1 MRSTVPGASLW
12 ILAAIFVAIAPIQA
26 HAQACPPSGH
36 TKGSL
41 QSLRS
46 QKFVLPTIEIKRA
59 LADGLLACLASP
71 DPELRD
77 EIAYEALTHWMR
89 SGDFDDATLRSIRDR
104 LYAMLDRDPGAGFSQ
119 PFAALVLSEVAR
131 TDRVAPRTG
140 WMSSAERAAMVER
153 AATFVESVRDYRG
166 YVNGEG
172 WRHGV
177 AHGADWLMQLALN
190 PALERTHHDR
200 ILAADATQAVPERG
214 HAYVFGE
221 PGRLA
226 RPVLFVAARRLMSPD
241 EWKTWFASLVT
252 RLGKPADDYAA
263 WLARRHDLAAFFSAV
278 YVETDL
284 SEDANVRALNS
295 VAAEA
300 VKAVR

>member
-1 MRSTVPGASLW
+1 MR
-12 ILAAIFVAIAPIQA
+12 ILATAFIALAPLAA
-26 HAQACPPSGH
+26 HAQACPPSGY
-36 TKGSL
+36 TKSAL

-46 QKFVLPTIEIKRA
+46 QKFTLATTEAKRT
-59 LADGLLACLASP
+59 LADSLLPCLASP

-77 EIAYEALTHWMR
+77 EIAYEALTQWMR
-89 SGDFDDATLRSIRDR
+89 NGDFDDTTLRSIRDR

-131 TDRVAPRTG
+131 TDRVAPGKG
-140 WMSSAERAAMVER
+140 WMSPAERTAMIDR

-166 YVNGEG
+166 YINGEG

-200 ILAADATQAVPERG
+200 ILAALATQAVPERG

-226 RPVLFVAARRLMSPD
+226 RPMLFIASRGMMSTS
-241 EWKTWFASLVT
+241 EWTTWFASLVT

-263 WLARRHDLAAFFSAV
+263 WLARRHDLAGFLTAA

-284 SEDANVRALNS
+284 SEDANVRALKPAVAGALKS
-295 VAAEA
+295 V
-300 VKAVR
+300 R